1 MNVRNRFIL
10 SILPVQY
17 SIQAKKSTEQTE
29 CLFCTV
35 FTVRIPIAQTNPS
48 YTEAPAPARPPGSH
62 TAPLR
67 RGSLRTVSYT
77 HLVQC
82 IYGSKIKGRKLA
94 RRYGRA
100 DGRRDE
106 L

>member
-1 MNVRNRFIL
+1 M
-10 SILPVQY
+10 
-17 SIQAKKSTEQTE
+17 STGE
-29 CLFCTV
+29 
-35 FTVRIPIAQTNPS
+35 RPITLCFVGNPKD
-48 YTEAPAPARPPGSH
+48 YA
-62 TAPLR
+62 
-67 RGSLRTVSYT
+67 
-77 HLVQC
+77 VQC

>member
-35 FTVRIPIAQTNPS
+35 FTVRIPISQTNPS

-67 RGSLRTVSYT
+67 RGSLRT
-77 HLVQC
+77 
-82 IYGSKIKGRKLA
+82 
-94 RRYGRA
+94 
-100 DGRRDE
+100 DG
-106 L
+106 